1 MKPHNLHSVD
11 EELVAAYIDG
21 DVTAEERQRVEA
33 AMAANE
39 QIAWEVNTLRQTVG
53 LLQEMPSVP
62 LPRSFALTED
72 QVQDV
77 LLDRRNRVRATA
89 APAQGVQDQTDSAW
103 QRFLRFLNGGDLAL
117 RNAAALAVG
126 LLVLFYVAEFQ
137 LQQNQIE
144 GPTGDNGQLS
154 QAPSTP
160 QIQVTAVGG
169 SLSQPVD
176 AIADAPATGDQAAS
190 GESSDAAAEDGAAQE
205 DGEADFGV
213 MSAEDEDPE
222 TAATAE
228 KPIAAAATQPDTS
241 AAADAEQIART
252 ESNPASAAVDSSER
266 QLSGSESVD
275 PSSQSLLTVFR
286 YARILLVLAVIA
298 LWLRSRARS
307 RGGRA

>member
-21 DVTAEERQRVEA
+21 DVTAAERQRVEA
-33 AMAANE
+33 AMATNE

-190 GESSDAAAEDGAAQE
+190 GESSLRRCRRRCCPG
-205 DGEADFGV
+205 G
-213 MSAEDEDPE
+213 
-222 TAATAE
+222 
-228 KPIAAAATQPDTS
+228 
-241 AAADAEQIART
+241 
-252 ESNPASAAVDSSER
+252 
-266 QLSGSESVD
+266 
-275 PSSQSLLTVFR
+275 
-286 YARILLVLAVIA
+286 
-298 LWLRSRARS
+298 WRSRFWRDEC
-307 RGGRA
+307 

>member
-33 AMAANE
+33 AIATNE
-39 QIAWEVNTLRQTVG
+39 QVAWEVNTLRQTVV
-53 LLQEMPSVP
+53 LLQETPSVP
-62 LPRSFALTED
+62 LPRSFTLTED

-77 LLDRRNRVRATA
+77 LHERRNRAPAPA
-89 APAQGVQDQTDSAW
+89 APAQEVQDRSDSAW
-103 QRFLRFLNGGDLAL
+103 QRLLRFLNGGDLAL

-160 QIQVTAVGG
+160 QVQVTAVGG
-169 SLSQPVD
+169 SLSQPGD
-176 AIADAPATGDQAAS
+176 AITDAPATGDQAAS
-190 GESSDAAAEDGAAQE
+190 GESSSAAAEDSAAEE

-213 MSAEDEDPE
+213 MSAEVDDTE
-222 TAATAE
+222 TAASAE
-228 KPIAAAATQPDTS
+228 KPVAAAATQPDTG

-252 ESNPASAAVDSSER
+252 ESNPASAAVDSSEQ
-266 QLSGSESVD
+266 QLSGSEGVD
-275 PSSQSLLTVFR
+275 PSSQALLTVFR
-286 YARILLVLAVIA
+286 YARILLVLAVIG

-307 RGGRA
+307 RAGRA